1 MTIQDLLHS
10 DEFAPFYETYI
21 NRVGAQSLKEGLKE
35 SGQKTYDF
43 LNSIS
48 AEKYNYAY
56 AEGKWTIKELVQH
69 IIDTERVFTYR
80 ALRIARQDKTPLVGF
95 NENDFALNSDANRR
109 TKDEFLAEY
118 KVMRDSTVILFNSF
132 TEKMLLSKGIAS
144 DSPLS
149 VRASG
154 FITIGH
160 EIHHCNIIKERYL

>member
-1 MTIQDLLHS
+1 MTIQDLHS
-10 DEFAPFYETYI
+10 DEFNPYYDTYI
-21 NRVGAQSLKEGLKE
+21 SKVGTQSLKEGLKE

-48 AEKYNYAY
+48 EEKYNYAY
-56 AEGKWTIKELVQH
+56 ADGKWTIKELVQH
-69 IIDTERVFTYR
+69 IIDVERVFMYR
-80 ALRIARQDKTPLVGF
+80 ALRIARQDKTPSPSF
-95 NENDFALNSDANRR
+95 DENDYASNSDANRR
-109 TKDEFLAEY
+109 TKEDLIGEY
-118 KVMRDSTVILFNSF
+118 KAVRNSTIILFNSF
-132 TEKMLLSKGIAS
+132 TDKMLLSKGIAS